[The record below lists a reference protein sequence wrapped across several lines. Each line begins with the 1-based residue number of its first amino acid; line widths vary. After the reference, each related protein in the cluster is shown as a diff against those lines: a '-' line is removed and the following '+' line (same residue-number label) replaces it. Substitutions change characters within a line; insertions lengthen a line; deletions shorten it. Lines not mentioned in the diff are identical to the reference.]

1 MNKNKKNILLIGLI
15 VIFFIVGFIGFKGA
29 LPENKNHRVYTILQ
43 EYFPYTLEKR
53 TGGLAIIYKDG
64 REKEK
69 PSNAEIFH
77 ITDKLEK
84 EWGKEHLK
92 LENNV
97 LIILDKD
104 KKESR
109 KLELNA
115 EEIAWIKNFFG
126 I

>member
-77 ITDKLEK
+77 ITDKLE
-84 EWGKEHLK
+84 
-92 LENNV
+92 NNV

-104 KKESR
+104 KKELR

-115 EEIAWIKNFFG
+115 EEIVWIKSFFG

>member
-1 MNKNKKNILLIGLI
+1 MNKNKKNILLMGL
-15 VIFFIVGFIGFKGA
+15 VVLFFIVGFIGFKGA
-29 LPENKNHRVYTILQ
+29 LPENKNERVYGILK
-43 EYFPYTLEKR
+43 EYLPYTIEKR
-53 TGGLAIIYKDG
+53 TGGLAIVYKDG

-104 KKESR
+104 KKELR

-115 EEIAWIKNFFG
+115 EEITWIRNFFG

>member
-1 MNKNKKNILLIGLI
+1 MSKNSKNLLLIGFV
-15 VIFFIVGFIGFKGA
+15 VIFFIVGFIGFKDA

-43 EYFPYTLEKR
+43 EYFPYNLEKR
-53 TGGLAIIYKDG
+53 TGGLAIVYKDG

-84 EWGKEHLK
+84 EWGKEYLK
-92 LENNV
+92 LENSV

-104 KKESR
+104 KKELR
-109 KLELNA
+109 KIELSSD
-115 EEIAWIKNFFG
+115 EIIWIKQFFG

>member
-64 REKEK
+64 STRDIAKA
-69 PSNAEIFH
+69 SDMLNIS
-77 ITDKLEK
+77 L
-84 EWGKEHLK
+84 L
-92 LENNV
+92 
-97 LIILDKD
+97 
-104 KKESR
+104 SR
-109 KLELNA
+109 KVKKYYICYLRSEND
-115 EEIAWIKNFFG
+115 G
-126 I
+126 H

>member
-1 MNKNKKNILLIGLI
+1 MLCLKIRIIEFTQFYRSIFHILW
-15 VIFFIVGFIGFKGA
+15 K
-29 LPENKNHRVYTILQ
+29 
-43 EYFPYTLEKR
+43 KR

-104 KKESR
+104 KKELR

-115 EEIAWIKNFFG
+115 EEITWIRNFFG